1 MAWIVYDSESGS
13 PTEISHS
20 PFIIGR
26 SSDCDLLLK
35 SATVSRHHLQL
46 VLAKKN
52 LEINSVSPES
62 VFLMRG
68 TSQTHFVIEPKYV
81 GIIEIGS
88 VKLIFAPKH
97 VNVETIIKK
106 HFVSDTKYCFST
118 DGVVDGPY
126 TEGKLLEQVNAGNLR
141 PDSLI
146 WEFGQEN
153 EKVLAS
159 EVEGLEFP
167 NFAPAHNVNS
177 SRVTTFSIDDGEG
190 FMCPFCRHTT
200 SLDNVLAVAIDPNSV
215 GDPVLGESEQQRF
228 LPTRFTPNGQAIDA
242 GGFVCPDIA
251 CPKCHMTLPSAV
263 LNNPLRIMSIVGAPG
278 SGKSYF
284 LASSA
289 WNMRHVLP
297 SRFGLGFMDVDPM
310 INRWLNAYEEK
321 LFFQED
327 SAEIQNIVKTDLQS
341 TMVYRQILMDGH
353 PMFLPLPSLF
363 SISTANPEEQH
374 ILALY
379 DNAGEHFQVGADSR
393 SMPGT
398 LHMLHAESILFLFDP
413 SGDPRFR
420 DILAKGT
427 GTASNKAQRQD
438 VLLTEMATRMR
449 RHLGNQSTA
458 KLEKPII
465 FGVSKADLLLHLL
478 PGDIS
483 PYHTNE
489 SGQQCLDLTA
499 ISNMSAVLRKVIK
512 KLAPELVHTVES
524 IGHHVVYMPISAL
537 GHNPMKEGVRPCD
550 IHAFWVEMPLV
561 YTLGS
566 MGIIPTVGSLK
577 P

>member
-1 MAWIVYDSESGS
+1 MAWIVYDSETGNA
-13 PTEISHS
+13 TEISHS

-26 SSDCDLLLK
+26 SSDCDVRLT
-35 SATVSRHHLQL
+35 SATVSRQHLQI
-46 VLAKKN
+46 VVSKKN
-52 LEINSVSPES
+52 LEINSVSAES
-62 VFLMRG
+62 DFFIRG
-68 TSQTHFVIEPKYV
+68 TSYTHYVLEPRYV
-81 GIIEIGS
+81 GIIEVGS

-97 VNVETIIKK
+97 ANVNAIIKK
-106 HFVSDTKYCFST
+106 HFVSPPKYCFST
-118 DGVVDGPY
+118 EGVVSGPY
-126 TEGKLLEQVNAGNLR
+126 IEEKLTEEVTAGNLR

-159 EVEGLEFP
+159 EVEGLDFP
-167 NFAPAHNVNS
+167 DFAAPFLASSSMITSVN
-177 SRVTTFSIDDGEG
+177 IDDGEG

-228 LPTRFTPNGQAIDA
+228 LPTRFTPSGQAIDA
-242 GGFVCPDIA
+242 GGFICPDIA
-251 CPKCHMTLPSAV
+251 CPKCHMTLPTAV

-297 SRFGLGFMDVDPM
+297 SRFGLGFMDVDPT
-310 INRWLNAYEEK
+310 INRWLNDYEEK

-327 SAEIQNIVKTDLQS
+327 IAELQNIVKTDLQS

-363 SISTANPEEQH
+363 SISTSDSSDHH

-398 LHMLHAESILFLFDP
+398 LHMLHAEAILFLFDP

-420 DILAKGT
+420 DVLSKGT

-458 KLEKPII
+458 KLTKPII
-465 FGVSKADLLLHLL
+465 FGVSKADLLIHLL
-478 PGDIS
+478 PKDLS
-483 PYHTNE
+483 PYKTNE
-489 SGQQCLDLTA
+489 DGQQCLDLSA
-499 ISNMSAVLRKVIK
+499 IATMSSVLRKIIQQR
-512 KLAPELVHTVES
+512 APELVHTVES
-524 IGHHVVYMPISAL
+524 IGQHVVYMPISAL

-550 IHAFWVEMPLV
+550 IRAFWVEMPLV
-561 YTLGS
+561 YTLS
-566 MGIIPTVGSLK
+566 TMEIIPTVGSFTV
-577 P
+577 